1 LRTPRGLASR
11 RAAQVLAAIALLL
24 FSGGSAWCDAAED
37 LPPLYVTIVI
47 HNEEDVSRGIVPKA
61 SIPDYDGEEAL
72 MHHFAMAMRA
82 FARMAADHG
91 ARINFG
97 SDWTFSRGV
106 ARYEPSFYTDLEAMG
121 HEVDA
126 HAHQSSVP
134 YHDVRAEIV
143 LAGGTPTHVA
153 SGLNEEEIQDQLAGL
168 DAVYPEFQI
177 LWGVSLPGHG
187 AGECIAPWAW
197 RPSHDDWTVHDPDG
211 PYLYIGPGELVNSIV
226 AVRRAVDGRHADR
239 VNTIAV
245 FVSPREFLAA
255 TGAAGIASQW
265 TAPIDSIHYWENRI
279 EWWDRLLGQIDLLV
293 RAGVVQY
300 ASLTGIAE
308 VFLDREAELHFDGG
322 EIPRSDASMHARNVK
337 AGYPLD

>member
-1 LRTPRGLASR
+1 M
-11 RAAQVLAAIALLL
+11 
-24 FSGGSAWCDAAED
+24 
-37 LPPLYVTIVI
+37 
-47 HNEEDVSRGIVPKA
+47 SRGVVPKA
-61 SIPDYDGEEAL
+61 SIPDYDGDETL
-72 MHHFAMAMRA
+72 MHHFAAAMHA
-82 FARMAADHG
+82 YAEMAATHG

-106 ARYEPSFYTDLEAMG
+106 ARYEPSFYADLEALG
-121 HEVDA
+121 HEIDA
-126 HAHQSSVP
+126 HAHQSSIS
-134 YHDVRAEIV
+134 YHDVRADIV

-153 SGLNEEEIQDQLAGL
+153 SGLNEEEIHVQLAGL

-211 PYLYIGPGELVNSIV
+211 RYLYIGHGELVNSIV
-226 AVRRAVDGRHADR
+226 AVRQAVDGRHADR

-255 TGAAGIASQW
+255 AGEADIAEPW

-279 EWWDRLLGQIDLLV
+279 EWWDRLLDQIDLLV
-293 RAGVVQY
+293 RASAVQY
-300 ASLTGIAE
+300 ASLTEIAE
-308 VFLDREAELHFDGG
+308 VFFDRESDLNFDFG
-322 EIPRSDASMHARNVK
+322 EVPRSDASMRARNLR